1 ISRKEL
7 SQVLGIS
14 QSAIQ
19 KHIQKLK
26 ENGTLIRI
34 GGAKGGWW
42 KVVK

>member
-1 ISRKEL
+1 MKE
-7 SQVLGIS
+7 SVFTKDDIK
-14 QSAIQ
+14 AFTKDI
-19 KHIQKLK
+19 KKLK